1 MNISDLSGWQMF
13 GAYIGCMIA
22 SPFLYWILWFV
33 GTFIHSYVGGNRI
46 KVGALNYFK
55 SFEPVSDR
63 RTDQEAASFWFGFN
77 MFVGW
82 LLWPIG
88 WTLASI
94 GFIITIITAFF
105 QAAAQG
111 LDSAF
116 GKRENGEDVWDF
128 GALTRRLNA
137 SAENRKNKAI
147 K

>member
-1 MNISDLSGWQMF
+1 MSIFGLSGWQMF
-13 GAYIGCMIA
+13 GAYIGMMVA
-22 SPFLYWILWFV
+22 TPFIYWILWFV
-33 GTFIHSYVGGNRI
+33 AVFIHSYVGGNPI

-55 SFEPVSDR
+55 SFDAASDR
-63 RTDQEAASFWFGFN
+63 KIDQEAAGVWMGINIFI
-77 MFVGW
+77 GW

-88 WTLASI
+88 WALASI
-94 GFIITIITAFF
+94 GFVITVIIAIF

-128 GALTRRLNA
+128 GALTRRLNV
-137 SAENRKNKAI
+137 SAENRKKKAI